1 MEENLH
7 RKLVEKL
14 RQENDYP
21 GYSNEGWL
29 SLESRLER
37 FDQQRR
43 FGGWLL
49 FGLPLAA
56 LFGLNLLLLLRPNG
70 PGNSA
75 ITEQR
80 TTFLYDT
87 IVNKVTVYQYDT
99 IFRKIYRNVYTSA
112 ITSAQ
117 DARGAGAFAPPDG
130 GFAGNPATRTPNNG
144 ESLPVN
150 GDVLETRRGQ
160 ATGIAQSINSPVAN
174 AVPVAGSGQDNG
186 NYATSETGLEQAVG
200 SGLAAA
206 RSWAPWDSVFALP
219 YISLLPFEISSRQIL
234 ATKTTGHHKAIR
246 RLPLLRR
253 MDTGL
258 SAGVTL
264 AQKGGTNASPGLR
277 LTLENEFSLGQGNW
291 SFWQSIGWQQLK
303 LKSREKFAIP
313 GFPLPPSPDSNAYLE
328 RVLYD
333 RQDVIAQL
341 GISYHFSP
349 VKHLT
354 PYLGLGFGGNY
365 RLSGDQ
371 LTDYEN
377 KDLDEHFEVPTT
389 YGSGWSGVSGHAK
402 AGLGWQFRRLLQL
415 RLEASY
421 ARMLSQSLAEGNIGQ
436 WWGLNA
442 TILYRWR

>member
-7 RKLVEKL
+7 RKLAEKL

-29 SLESRLER
+29 SLESKLER
-37 FDQQRR
+37 FDQHRR

-75 ITEQR
+75 ITEQH

-112 ITSAQ
+112 ITSSQ
-117 DARGAGAFAPPDG
+117 DARGAGVFAPLDG
-130 GFAGNPATRTPNNG
+130 GLAGNPAAGAANNG
-144 ESLPVN
+144 VTPETAPV
-150 GDVLETRRGQ
+150 Q
-160 ATGIAQSINSPVAN
+160 AATTVASAPSPTTN
-174 AVPVAGSGQDNG
+174 ATAAALSQ
-186 NYATSETGLEQAVG
+186 TE
-200 SGLAAA
+200 AAA
-206 RSWAPWDSVFALP
+206 RSWAQWDSVFALP
-219 YISLLPFEISSRQIL
+219 YISLLPFEIPGSRIL

-246 RLPLLRR
+246 RLPFLRR

-258 SAGVTL
+258 SGGVTL
-264 AQKGGTNASPGLR
+264 AQLGGTNASPGLR
-277 LTLENEFSLGQGNW
+277 ITLENEFTFGQGNW
-291 SFWQSIGWQQLK
+291 TFWQSIGWQQLK

-313 GFPLPPSPDSNAYLE
+313 GFELPPSPDPNAYLE
-328 RVLYD
+328 RVLYY

-341 GISYHFSP
+341 GISYHFAP
-349 VKHLT
+349 LKHLR

-365 RLSGDQ
+365 RLSGHQ

-377 KDLDEHFEVPTT
+377 KDLDEHFELPTT
-389 YGSGWSGVSGHAK
+389 YGSDWSGVSGHAK

-415 RLEASY
+415 RLDASY
-421 ARMLSQSLAEGNIGQ
+421 SRMFGQSLAEGNIGQ
-436 WWGLNA
+436 WWGLNV
-442 TILYRWR
+442 TLLYRWR